1 MQHKDSITTS
11 DDGSVMTVRLTG
23 EVDATLRREAARAL
37 AAVRSS
43 KLPVVVD
50 LSAVSFIDSTGV
62 GLLLQCH
69 KACLGRGMACTLR
82 GTPPRVE
89 RVLTVL
95 GLLDV
100 LHLGKRATT
109 AS

>member
-23 EVDATLRREAARAL
+23 EVDATLRREATRAL

-43 KLPVVVD
+43 TLPVVVD

-62 GLLLQCH
+62 GLLVQCH
-69 KACLGRGMACTLR
+69 KACLETGTTCTLR
-82 GTPPRVE
+82 GTPRRVE
-89 RVLTVL
+89 RVLSAL
-95 GLLDV
+95 GLVEV
-100 LHLGKRATT
+100 LHLGSRATT
-109 AS
+109 PS